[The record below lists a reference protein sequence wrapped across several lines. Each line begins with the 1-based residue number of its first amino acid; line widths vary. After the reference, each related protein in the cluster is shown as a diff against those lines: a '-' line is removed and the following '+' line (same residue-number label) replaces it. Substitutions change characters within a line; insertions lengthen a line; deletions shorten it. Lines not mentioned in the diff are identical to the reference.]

1 MKKRLIYL
9 PLGGAGE
16 IGMNMYLYGYGL
28 PGKEDLILVDVGVT
42 FPNMSTTP
50 GVDLIMPD
58 TSFVEKNKERLLGI
72 FITHAHEDHIGALGH
87 LFDNLAAPIYCR
99 EFSAQIA
106 LLKLSKVGKG
116 SESVVIAKKFPE
128 TISLGPFEISF
139 VPISHS
145 IPEASSLIIDNPVGR
160 IIHTGDFKIDKTP
173 VLGDHFD
180 EDLLLEIKKSTVLA
194 IVCDSTNIFSESPGR
209 SEKSLISE
217 ITKLIKSQ
225 KGAVVATTF
234 ASNVARLLTLAK
246 CAQAAGRSVLV
257 IGRAMQAMISTAT
270 SIGLLE
276 NFPNTISVEE
286 SFNIPRSNLFIL
298 ATGSQGEGR
307 AASAQLAR
315 DKYRDIV
322 LKEGDCFL
330 FSSKTIPGNEIA
342 VSNIINDFAAR
353 GIHVIDDQ
361 TGRYHVSGHANR
373 PDLQHLHQILNP
385 KLVIPMH
392 GEHRHMCEHQKLAQ
406 SKGFNSIVVPNGSI
420 LEIESNGD
428 AKVVDEISVGRLYYD
443 AGKLVSANDGTIRTR
458 LQMASRGHL
467 SVSILIE
474 KNSILTN
481 GIWVKSQGLPND
493 IDDENGIDILIEESL
508 AMELSVVSDKNLYD
522 DEFLESLVQR
532 ISNKVCQKTI
542 GKKPVATIFITR
554 LD

>member
-443 AGKLVSANDGTIRTR
+443 AGKLVSADDGTIRTR

>member
-42 FPNMSTTP
+42 FPDMSTTP

-443 AGKLVSANDGTIRTR
+443 AGKLVSADDGTIRTR